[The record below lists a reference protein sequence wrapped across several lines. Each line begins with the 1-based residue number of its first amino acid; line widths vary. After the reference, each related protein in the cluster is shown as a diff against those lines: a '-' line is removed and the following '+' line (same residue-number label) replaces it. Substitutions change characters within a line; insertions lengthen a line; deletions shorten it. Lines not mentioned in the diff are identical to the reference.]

1 MGDYLHAI
9 AHSFLVLTDPT
20 VVLLIFGG
28 SLGGIIFGAI
38 PGLSVPMA
46 VAVTLPFTYGMTAM
60 QGLATMCGVYIGGMS
75 GGLVSAILIGIPGT
89 PGAVSTVFDGFPM
102 ARKGEGGMAM
112 GIGIWSS
119 FFGGLIGCLVLM
131 FSAPAIANVALKFG
145 PWELFSLIVFGMTI
159 LATIGGGSVIKGLIS
174 GVLGMIAGTVGADP
188 IFNEGR
194 LLFGFNSLMGGIPF
208 VPAMIG
214 MYAVSQLM
222 MDVEGTESWTP
233 DATKA
238 DKAPRLPVV
247 RSVLVTLRYYKET
260 LFATAVGVFIGAL
273 PGAGSIISNIF
284 AYDQIKRFSKHP
296 EKFGTG
302 IPEGIIASEAA
313 NSSVAGGSLIPM
325 ITLGIPGNAISA
337 IMMGAVVLHG
347 IQPGPL
353 FISTQPDLA
362 YGLFM
367 AFVFANF
374 TVLLIQIYFVK
385 IAAYFLRISRAIL
398 APVIFI
404 FCVVGSYSV
413 GYRLFDL
420 YLVAVSGI
428 IAYIMVKLKVP
439 LAPFVLGLV
448 LTPIAETNMRVA
460 LMTDPNPWLFLTRP
474 VSAFFLLL
482 ALVSIGWTI
491 RSTRPHDKYKGI

>member
-1 MGDYLHAI
+1 MGDYLNAVI
-9 AHSFLVLTDPT
+9 HSFSVLMDPSI
-20 VVLLIFGG
+20 VLLVCIG
-28 SLGGIIFGAI
+28 SIGGIVFGAI

-46 VAVTLPFTYGMTAM
+46 VAVTLPFTYGMTPM

-102 ARKGEGGMAM
+102 ARKGEGGMAL
-112 GIGIWSS
+112 GIGIWAS
-119 FFGGLIGCLVLM
+119 FFGGLLGCLVLM
-131 FSAPAIANVALKFG
+131 FSAPGIANAALKFG

-159 LATIGGGSVIKGLIS
+159 LATIGGGSVIKGLVS

-194 LLFGFNSLMGGIPF
+194 MMFGFNILMGGIPF

-222 MDVEGTESWTP
+222 QDVEKTESWT
-233 DATKA
+233 A
-238 DKAPRLPVV
+238 DPPKTDKTPRIPVW
-247 RSVLVTLRYYKET
+247 RSAIVTLKHYKET
-260 LFATAVGVFIGAL
+260 LFATGVGVFIGAL

-284 AYDQIKRFSKHP
+284 AYDQIKKFSKHP

-353 FISTQPDLA
+353 FISTQPELA

-374 TVLLIQIYFVK
+374 SVLLIQIYFVR
-385 IAAYFLRISRAIL
+385 IAVFFLRISRALL
-398 APVIFI
+398 APVIFV
-404 FCVVGSYSV
+404 FCVVGAYSV
-413 GYRLFDL
+413 SYRLFDL
-420 YLVAVSGI
+420 YLVAISGI

-460 LMTDPNPWLFLTRP
+460 LMTDPNPWLFTTRP
-474 VSAFFLLL
+474 ISLFFLILSL
-482 ALVSIGWTI
+482 ISIGWTI
-491 RSTRPHDKYKGI
+491 KSSKPHKQGV